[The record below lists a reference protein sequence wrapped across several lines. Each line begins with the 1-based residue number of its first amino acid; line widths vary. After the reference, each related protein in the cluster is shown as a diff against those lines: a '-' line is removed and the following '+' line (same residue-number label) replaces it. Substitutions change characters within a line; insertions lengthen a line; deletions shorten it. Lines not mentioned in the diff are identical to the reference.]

1 MKISHSPFLIFA
13 LLLTC
18 LLIPRPAEAQNKG
31 NQDVM
36 NEWAAA
42 TLKIDGNLNDWG
54 DSLKLYHENTRFSFN
69 ISNNKDYLYMAIKS
83 RDKNNL
89 SRILARGISFSVNT
103 EGKKKP
109 GQTIVFPVFARGSQI
124 PKPANLKTKEEIQ
137 KNQEQILSKI
147 NQLRVYG
154 FTDVL
159 DGAVSLNNTYGISA
173 AANFDGQDNM
183 VIEIAIPFQLLK
195 ISNINEPISCLIEIN
210 GIKPPKS
217 TYNPDMYPRRNRRY
231 GGYDNRNYDYER
243 RPSIDKQ
250 LLSTGFWIKSTLAK
264 NP

>member
-1 MKISHSPFLIFA
+1 
-13 LLLTC
+13 
-18 LLIPRPAEAQNKG
+18 
-31 NQDVM
+31 
-36 NEWAAA
+36 
-42 TLKIDGNLNDWG
+42 
-54 DSLKLYHENTRFSFN
+54 
-69 ISNNKDYLYMAIKS
+69 MAIKS